1 MINDTDAKHLAA
13 AALRAARALTIELA
27 NLCPTPTSHLDDLAD
42 LRRRIAEIGGPHA
55 TTEFVLLTDAL
66 HQLALEHIRHSGPVA
81 DLVAARHA
89 HEEELSDLGDRL
101 AHVEADVAAIA
112 RALGLTSPP

>member
-1 MINDTDAKHLAA
+1 MSNDTDANHLQD
-13 AALRAARALTIELA
+13 LT
-27 NLCPTPTSHLDDLAD
+27 D
-42 LRRRIAEIGGPHA
+42 LRRRIAEIGGPDA
-55 TTEFVLLTDAL
+55 TAQFVALTDAL

-112 RALGLTSPP
+112 RALGLTTRR